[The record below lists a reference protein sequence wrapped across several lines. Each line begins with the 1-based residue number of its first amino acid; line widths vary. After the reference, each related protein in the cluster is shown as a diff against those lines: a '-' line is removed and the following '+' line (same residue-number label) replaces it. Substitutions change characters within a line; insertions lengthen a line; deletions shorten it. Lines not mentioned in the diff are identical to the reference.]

1 MVRSNSLALKAA
13 ISTPHFSL
21 PWCVH
26 SPRPQDH
33 PANHTITSQHWRPL
47 FASEEPTQEYLALE
61 SQISKATQVPPA
73 SQKLHAF
80 FHGTCKLRARIKN
93 FLYVQQ
99 QPQRRDSSS
108 IISQQKI
115 VGTYLH
121 AATRLEDKMLGWCD
135 IPEWKPRKVRLGN
148 SPSRYQALFRN
159 PWTVDSLYRL
169 HCFVSWPGF
178 FHWNRFF
185 VAKTLLHGALLD
197 ALTMLSPNTTMSK
210 HGEDLDV
217 PTLIQIHT
225 AIIHETVGDFLGLM
239 AYAFGDVDGDG
250 NIRAVPTPFISDGA
264 AQEHRGIDIPATL
277 QIQPP
282 LTYLIT
288 FKYLAPGQREALFLA
303 LQRIRAEFC
312 VK

>member
-1 MVRSNSLALKAA
+1 M
-13 ISTPHFSL
+13 
-21 PWCVH
+21 
-26 SPRPQDH
+26 
-33 PANHTITSQHWRPL
+33 
-47 FASEEPTQEYLALE
+47 
-61 SQISKATQVPPA
+61 PPA